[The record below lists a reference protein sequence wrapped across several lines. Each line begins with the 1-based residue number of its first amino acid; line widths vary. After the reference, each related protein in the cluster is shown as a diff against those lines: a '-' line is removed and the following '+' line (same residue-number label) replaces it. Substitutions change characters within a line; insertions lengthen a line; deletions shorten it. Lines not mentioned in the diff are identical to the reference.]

1 MNDFRFPPRM
11 NAGACVVLVGVVSVL
26 ARPALAQSSQPEAL
40 AAVRAA
46 VASEMQNATADKSV
60 WMYRDEDNVPEKRA
74 VYEAIETPR
83 GELRK
88 MVLLDG
94 RPLTPA
100 EQQAEADRIRKY
112 VQDQAE
118 QAKSR
123 KASSHDEAQ
132 ASELLKMLPDAF
144 LWKVQSDS
152 PEAITLA
159 FVPNPNFN
167 PPDTQA
173 RVLGAMGGTM
183 VVSHEN
189 NRIRTLR
196 GKLLTDIIFGLAIFG
211 KLDKGGTF
219 DVERRVV
226 GEGRWQITETHV
238 HIGGHALFFKT
249 IGSQE
254 DEVKTEW
261 RPSTCA
267 TLEQAAKMLGVM

>member
-1 MNDFRFPPRM
+1 MNDFRFPLRM

-189 NRIRTLR
+189 NRIKTLR

-267 TLEQAAKMLGVM
+267 TLEQAAKVLGVM

>member
-261 RPSTCA
+261 RPSPCA
-267 TLEQAAKMLGVM
+267 TLEEAAKVLGVM

>member
-11 NAGACVVLVGVVSVL
+11 NAGRCLAAAGVMLLLMQTAS
-26 ARPALAQSSQPEAL
+26 AQSSQPEAL

-46 VASEMQNATADKSV
+46 VASEMLNATADKSV

-132 ASELLKMLPDAF
+132 ASELLRMLPDAF
-144 LWKVQSDS
+144 LWKVQSDNA
-152 PEAITLA
+152 EAITLS

-173 RVLGAMGGTM
+173 RVLGSMGGTM

-189 NRIRTLR
+189 NRIKTLR
-196 GKLLTDIIFGLAIFG
+196 GRLLTDIIFGLAIFG

-226 GEGRWQITETHV
+226 GNGRWQITETHV
-238 HIGGHALFFKT
+238 HIGGRALFFKT

-267 TLEQAAKMLGVM
+267 TLEEAAKVLGVM

>member
-267 TLEQAAKMLGVM
+267 TLEQAAKVLGVM

>member
-1 MNDFRFPPRM
+1 MNDFRFPPLV
-11 NAGACVVLVGVVSVL
+11 NAGVCAVLAGVVFVWAQTAS
-26 ARPALAQSSQPEAL
+26 AQSSQPEAL

-46 VASEMQNATADKSV
+46 VASEMLNATADKSV

-267 TLEQAAKMLGVM
+267 TLEQAAKVLGIQ

>member
-159 FVPNPNFN
+159 FVPNPHFN

-261 RPSTCA
+261 RPSPCA
-267 TLEQAAKMLGVM
+267 TLEEAAKVLGVM

>member
-60 WMYRDEDNVPEKRA
+60 WMYRDEDDVPEKRA

>member
-1 MNDFRFPPRM
+1 M

-60 WMYRDEDNVPEKRA
+60 WMYRDEDDVPEKRA

>member
-226 GEGRWQITETHV
+226 GNGRWQITETHV

-261 RPSTCA
+261 RPSPCA
-267 TLEQAAKMLGVM
+267 TLEEAAKVLGVM